1 MIMDYGLKFSNPYP
15 NPKNKI
21 LQNVWKPY
29 LFAEKSLS
37 NAKSRSRDTQ
47 SWADNQ
53 NTQNTLKYLTTYSA
67 DLPNWI

>member
-47 SWADNQ
+47 IWADTQ